1 MAIDKSY
8 YTIITDV
15 GKAKIANASVTGN
28 KVGFVKIQLGDGGG
42 SEYTPTES
50 QTALKNVVWEGNIG
64 NTTTDETAPNCI
76 ILESLIP
83 SSVGGFMIREIG
95 YLDDENNLIAISKY
109 KECYKPSI
117 EQGAVV
123 DMKVKTVL
131 IVSNVNN
138 IELKIDPTIIF
149 ATLKD
154 IQDLETKIGTTKTE
168 LTSNIETAKTELNTR
183 IDTENEKQNI
193 KIDQL
198 IAGGSNVASTQTITI
213 DDWVED
219 AESGFKATVTHGL
232 LTQRIVVNIIDAT
245 TKENVVTNFKIID
258 DNSIEIRSEVKVE
271 LNVYVING
279 NAETHFI
286 NATVDDNRVSEMTT
300 YSSKKI
306 EDSISRIQLI
316 DTSISI
322 TDANNRFTSN
332 KLDGVLEEI
341 MVEISGQ
348 RTKGITIVNNL
359 IDMI

>member
-1 MAIDKSY
+1 
-8 YTIITDV
+8 
-15 GKAKIANASVTGN
+15 
-28 KVGFVKIQLGDGGG
+28 
-42 SEYTPTES
+42 
-50 QTALKNVVWEGNIG
+50 
-64 NTTTDETAPNCI
+64 
-76 ILESLIP
+76 
-83 SSVGGFMIREIG
+83 
-95 YLDDENNLIAISKY
+95 KY

-154 IQDLETKIGTTKTE
+154 IQDLETKIGTVNTKIDTTKTE
-168 LTSNIETAKTELNTR
+168 LTNNLETAKTELNTR

-219 AESGFKATVTHGL
+219 AENGFKATVTHSL

-245 TKENVVTNFKIID
+245 TKENAVTNFKIID
-258 DNSIEIRSEVKVE
+258 DNSIEVRSETRSE

-306 EDSISRIQLI
+306 EDSISSIQLI

-322 TDANNRFTSN
+322 TDANDRFTSD

>member
-154 IQDLETKIGTTKTE
+154 IQDLETKIDTT
-168 LTSNIETAKTELNTR
+168 KTELNTR

-193 KIDQL
+193 KIDNI
-198 IAGGSNVASTQTITI
+198 IAGGVNVSHTHIIEVADWILNNETNMYEVTIN
-213 DDWVED
+213 
-219 AESGFKATVTHGL
+219 HPL
-232 LTQRIVVNIIDAT
+232 LTKRILIALYDEIGEALTPNARA
-245 TKENVVTNFKIID
+245 ID
-258 DNSIEIRSEVKVE
+258 DNSILVRNEENIKMY
-271 LNVYVING
+271 VYLING

-306 EDSISRIQLI
+306 EDRLI
-316 DTSISI
+316 NIEEKLSGSLSNIATSVNELI
-322 TDANNRFTSN
+322 TYC
-332 KLDGVLEEI
+332 
-341 MVEISGQ
+341 
-348 RTKGITIVNNL
+348 
-359 IDMI
+359 